1 MKTQIM
7 SMFALLIFIISQI
20 INIHGSHFQGG
31 MITWKYKDN
40 QVYITYKVSFNNHE
54 CDNIYILNRSLV
66 NGEGSLMCYSG
77 CHNTLVTPLSY
88 YCTQFSDVDNW
99 KYGQRTL
106 NVTFPSTSD
115 NIYIFGYRGGSW
127 VSLAEGGGSWSLI
140 ATANLTIR
148 QDNGRI
154 NSSPIA
160 AMQPFVTVNKNC
172 AMPYALIIPVQ
183 DEDGDV
189 VRCRWAVNSITDE
202 CGSVCYILRNSVLDP
217 SNCILYINAIP
228 TTGLYAVA
236 LQLEDFGKQQD
247 TIALSSVPLQ
257 FIVNVVDSTNPCEN
271 KPRIE
276 IPVIV
281 IPSYSMYHQTITAR
295 STGSQIAEVN
305 IVSPVGFIKSEL
317 LRYGSSNDRWYVN
330 VTWTPTNEDI
340 GIHIFCYTAIDVDR
354 QASDQE
360 CKTLKII
367 DADGCVSNPCSNGA
381 SCTQLINGYTCKCA
395 VGFTGIFCE
404 TDQIKMNRM
413 NRIHKDELN
422 SC

>member
-1 MKTQIM
+1 MKAQIM
-7 SMFALLIFIISQI
+7 RLIIQIFVVLSQI
-20 INIHGSHFQGG
+20 INVGGSHFQGG

-40 QVYITYKVSFNNHE
+40 QVYITYTVSFNNHY
-54 CDNIYILNRSLV
+54 CDNATILNKILV
-66 NGEGSLMCYSG
+66 NGEGSLVCYRG
-77 CHNTLVTPLSY
+77 CEDTSTKTLVTRLSY
-88 YCTQFSDVDNW
+88 YCTEFSEDDNW
-99 KYGQRTL
+99 TYGQRTL

-115 NIYIFGYRGGSW
+115 NIYVFGHRSGDWASLVDGGS
-127 VSLAEGGGSWSLI
+127 SWSLI

-172 AMPYALIIPVQ
+172 AMPYALRIPVH

-189 VRCRWAVNSITDE
+189 VRCRWATNSITDE
-202 CGSVCYILRNSVLDP
+202 CGGVCNILRNSVLDQ

-228 TTGLYAVA
+228 VTGHYAVA
-236 LQLEDFGKQQD
+236 FQIEDFGNQQD
-247 TIALSSVPLQ
+247 TIAFSSIPLQ
-257 FIVNVVDSTNPCEN
+257 FIINVIGGTTMCDT

-276 IPVIV
+276 TPVID
-281 IPSYSMYHQTITAR
+281 IPSNTMYHQTIIAR
-295 STGSQIAEVN
+295 STVSQIAEVN

-340 GIHIFCYTAIDVDR
+340 GINIFCYTAIDVYR

-360 CKTLKII
+360 CKKLKII
-367 DADGCVSNPCSNGA
+367 DAEGCASSPCSNGA
-381 SCTQLINGYTCKCA
+381 SCTQQINGYMCKCA

-404 TDQIKMNRM
+404 TDIPNLC
-413 NRIHKDELN
+413 HT
-422 SC
+422 